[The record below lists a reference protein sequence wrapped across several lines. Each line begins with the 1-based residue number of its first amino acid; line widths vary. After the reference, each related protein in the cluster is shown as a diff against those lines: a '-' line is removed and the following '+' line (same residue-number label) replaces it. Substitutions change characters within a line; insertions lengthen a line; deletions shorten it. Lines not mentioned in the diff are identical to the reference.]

1 MDLEKAFA
9 YIKANEKRLV
19 DELVEFLRIPS
30 ISAHKEHDA
39 DVARALEYDKKK
51 LESLGFKTE
60 VWPTRAHAGLFA
72 ERIAG
77 PDLPTVLIY
86 GHVDVQPVD
95 PIELWD
101 SPPFEPRIHDGKIW
115 ARGADDNKGQHY
127 AQIAGVEAALKGG
140 GELPVNVKFI
150 IESDEEY
157 DGEAMAVELPK
168 HAKKLACDVF
178 VVSDSDFPDNDHP
191 AVTLSLRGIQAVEIT
206 ITGASGDKHSGQW
219 GGMLYEPIDVLRWVL
234 QNLKDFQTGRVLVP
248 GFYDDVLPPT
258 AETRGAIAQRPWNDA
273 TIAKQQG
280 VSKLF
285 HEEGYTALESGT
297 LRPTLQVNGIWGGL
311 HRRGIQDRHREQ
323 GPGQDQHAARPQP
336 GPREDLPAFRAAC
349 ARSGGRHGGGGIQ
362 AIRRRAALL
371 VRRQK
376 PVRSSGT
383 SRSGGRLWEAGR
395 HAGDGRLDPHCAAA
409 GQGDRG
415 ALRHDGIR
423 PADRQPA
430 RPQRALPHREL
441 SGGSPGRRG
450 LFERGRDPGGGRR
463 TGVADGVTFLYPAA
477 VVGIQKR

>member
-19 DELVEFLRIPS
+19 AELVEFLRIPS
-30 ISAHKEHDA
+30 ISAHKEHDG
-39 DVARALEYDKKK
+39 DVARALDFDKKK

-127 AQIAGVEAALKGG
+127 AQIAGVEAALQGG

-157 DGEAMAVELPK
+157 DGEAMAAELPK
-168 HAKKLACDVF
+168 HAKRLACDVF
-178 VVSDSDFPDNDHP
+178 VVSDSNFPDNDHP

-206 ITGASGDKHSGQW
+206 ITGASGDKHSGEW

-248 GFYDDVLPPT
+248 GF
-258 AETRGAIAQRPWNDA
+258 
-273 TIAKQQG
+273 
-280 VSKLF
+280 
-285 HEEGYTALESGT
+285 
-297 LRPTLQVNGIWGGL
+297 
-311 HRRGIQDRHREQ
+311 
-323 GPGQDQHAARPQP
+323 
-336 GPREDLPAFRAAC
+336 
-349 ARSGGRHGGGGIQ
+349 
-362 AIRRRAALL
+362 
-371 VRRQK
+371 
-376 PVRSSGT
+376 
-383 SRSGGRLWEAGR
+383 
-395 HAGDGRLDPHCAAA
+395 
-409 GQGDRG
+409 
-415 ALRHDGIR
+415 
-423 PADRQPA
+423 
-430 RPQRALPHREL
+430 
-441 SGGSPGRRG
+441 
-450 LFERGRDPGGGRR
+450 
-463 TGVADGVTFLYPAA
+463 
-477 VVGIQKR
+477 